1 MTYKKSNKVSAS
13 LQGIKPKDRE
23 VFLTIERYMS
33 LLNHEDASIMNANM
47 LIILSSE
54 DDAIKHELYEI
65 ARRVREK
72 QWEDED
78 RSFKKNIFMIIEAL
92 VEDA

>member
-13 LQGIKPKDRE
+13 LQSIKPKDRE
-23 VFLTIERYMS
+23 VFLTIERYMNI
-33 LLNHEDASIMNANM
+33 LNHEDASIMTANM

-65 ARRVREK
+65 ARRIREK

-92 VEDA
+92 VEDV